1 MDNTGASGDAREAK
15 GPLVGPFVGAI
26 DEGTTSARFMIFRAG
41 TDEIICYHQIEV
53 PSIFVQEGWCEQDP
67 WVIANTVNECIEGA
81 CQKLLQLGGKI
92 EVRLPYTHHYHP
104 LRSELAIVFKI

>member
-1 MDNTGASGDAREAK
+1 MDNSGASGDARDAK
-15 GPLVGPFVGAI
+15 GALVGPFVGAI

-53 PSIFVQEGWCEQDP
+53 PSIFVKEGWCEQDP
-67 WVIANTVNECIEGA
+67 WVISNTVNECIEGA

-92 EVRLPYTHHYHP
+92 EVRLLKTHHHP
-104 LRSELAIVFKI
+104 LRGGELGIVFII

>member
-92 EVRLPYTHHYHP
+92 EVRSIPTITSH
-104 LRSELAIVFKI
+104 